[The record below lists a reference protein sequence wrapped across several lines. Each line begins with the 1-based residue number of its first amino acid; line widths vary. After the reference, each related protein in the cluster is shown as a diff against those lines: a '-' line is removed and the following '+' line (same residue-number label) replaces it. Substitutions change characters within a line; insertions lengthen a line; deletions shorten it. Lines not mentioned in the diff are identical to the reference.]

1 MTDPLFWHRVQFGF
15 TITFHYLFPQLT
27 MGLAL
32 AIVIFR
38 LLALRGNQEAAVA
51 ARFWTRVFAVTFVV
65 GVVTGIPMEFQFGTN
80 WSRFSVAAGGVIGQ
94 TLAMEGM
101 FAFFLESTFLG
112 LVLYGEGKL
121 KPRAHLL
128 ATFALF
134 AGSWLSGY
142 FIICTNA
149 FMQHPVGYAVAGDGT
164 LQLRDFGAFLFNEW
178 AGWEYAHNM
187 SASVV
192 TAGCVIAG
200 VGAFWV
206 LGQTHAARAQL
217 HLRTG
222 VVMALVASVLQLFPT
237 GDRNGKLVAKY
248 QPAALAGMEGV
259 FKGERGAGLALMGQP
274 DLSARKLQNP
284 VVVPRALSFLAYGSF
299 GSAVQGLDDFPLDQ
313 RPDNV
318 EILYYAYHI
327 MVGIGTLLFAVLAA
341 AAFQLWRGRLART
354 RWLLWSLMLAMPFPY
369 IATTAGW
376 MTAELGRQPWLVY
389 GLLRTADGTSPK
401 VGAGDTV
408 FTLLGFCGL
417 YVLLSIAFLFLVGRE
432 IAHGPEG
439 APGHHGAPP
448 PAALP
453 LAARVAEVP

>member
-1 MTDPLFWHRVQFGF
+1 
-15 TITFHYLFPQLT
+15 

-38 LLALRGNQEAAVA
+38 LLALRGVPDAAAA
-51 ARFWTRVFAVTFVV
+51 ARFWTRVFGVSFVV

-112 LVLYGEGKL
+112 LVIYGEGKL

-128 ATFALF
+128 ATVALF
-134 AGSWLSGY
+134 LGSWLSGY

-149 FMQHPVGYAVAGDGT
+149 FMQHPVGYTVAADGT
-164 LQLRDFGAFLFNEW
+164 LQLGSFRAFLFNEW
-178 AGWEYAHNM
+178 AIWEYAHNM
-187 SASVV
+187 SASVI

-200 VGAFWV
+200 VAAFWV
-206 LGQTHAARAQL
+206 LGKTHAPRALL
-217 HLRTG
+217 HLRVG
-222 VVMALVASVLQLFPT
+222 VLLALVASVLQLFPT
-237 GDRNGKLVAKY
+237 GDRHGKLVAKY

-259 FKGERGAGLALMGQP
+259 FKGERGAALVLMGQP
-274 DLSARKLQNP
+274 DVAGRKLENP
-284 VVVPRALSFLAYGSF
+284 LVVPRALSFLAYGSF
-299 GSAVQGLDDFPLDQ
+299 GSTVQGLEDFPPDQ

-327 MVGIGTLLFAVLAA
+327 MVGLGTLLFALLALAA
-341 AAFQLWRGRLART
+341 VQLWRGKLAQTRT
-354 RWLLWSLMLAMPFPY
+354 LLWALMLAMPFPY

-376 MTAELGRQPWLVY
+376 MTAEIGRQPWLIY
-389 GLLRTADGTSPK
+389 GLLRTAEGTSPK
-401 VGAGDTV
+401 VTAGDTV

-417 YVLLSIAFLFLVGRE
+417 YVLISIAFLFLVGRE

-439 APGHHGAPP
+439 GSGHHGPTIPAIPAPG
-448 PAALP
+448 A
-453 LAARVAEVP
+453 V